1 MNRAAHNQASITS
14 TDRSGLAWRLA
25 YVGYLGA
32 VALCSVL
39 AFIGACRGEAACL
52 AAALGA
58 GALAMGLR
66 CVIRRLPEKNEAGEE
81 CADGLSMMEA
91 GSEIIRADGT
101 RHGVGEL
108 AVLLQELD
116 RLERARGSG
125 RFDPWALLAVRN
137 EIRATVQ
144 ENEAMR
150 CLLGTD

>member
-1 MNRAAHNQASITS
+1 
-14 TDRSGLAWRLA
+14 LA

-52 AAALGA
+52 AAALAA
-58 GALAMGLR
+58 GALAMSLR
-66 CVIRRLPEKNEAGEE
+66 CVLRRHPEWAEADEE
-81 CADGLSMMEA
+81 CADELSTLA
-91 GSEIIRADGT
+91 IGSENIVADGP
-101 RHGVGEL
+101 RHGAGEL

-125 RFDPWALLAVRN
+125 RFDPWALLALRN

-150 CLLGTD
+150 RLLGTD